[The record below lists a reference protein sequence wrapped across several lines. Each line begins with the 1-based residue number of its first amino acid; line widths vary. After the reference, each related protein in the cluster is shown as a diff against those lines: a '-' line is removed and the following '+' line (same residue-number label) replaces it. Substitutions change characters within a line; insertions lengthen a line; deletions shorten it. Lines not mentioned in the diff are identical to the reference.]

1 MIYIKEP
8 IFYRICPKC
17 GVLIDCAAVMNG
29 RLRISCACGYIGSFT
44 NQAFDILPIL
54 VDSNEKK
61 NEHVIDYLDLH
72 NIAWKRK
79 RLNVGDYMV
88 DGDLSISIDK
98 KYGCDE
104 LAGNISGA
112 DYTRFRKELL
122 RAIEAKT
129 RLIFLVEEQDVFCV
143 NDVCRWT
150 NWRHA
155 EWLKC
160 NECGDYVRMNMMHLN
175 PKRPPITGEELM
187 QRMVTIANK
196 YSVEWMFTPKA
207 ECGARI
213 VEILGGED
221 VK

>member
-8 IFYRICPKC
+8 IFYKICPKC

-29 RLRISCACGYIGSFT
+29 RLRVSCACGYIGSFT
-44 NQAFDILPIL
+44 NHAFEIIPIL

-61 NEHVIDYLDLH
+61 NEHVIDYLDFH

-79 RLNVGDYMV
+79 RLNVGDYMI

-104 LAGNISGA
+104 LAGNLAGN

-122 RAIEAKT
+122 RAMTANT
-129 RLIFLVEEQDVFCV
+129 RLIFLIEENDIFCI
-143 NDVCRWT
+143 NDVYRWQ
-150 NWRHA
+150 NWRHV

-160 NECGDYVRMNMMHLN
+160 KESGDYVRMEMLHLN
-175 PKRPPITGEELM
+175 PRMHPITGDELM
-187 QRMVTIANK
+187 RRMVTIAHK
-196 YSVEWMFTPKA
+196 YGIEWQFTPKA
-207 ECGARI
+207 ECGRRI
-213 VEILGGED
+213 VDILGGSA
-221 VK
+221 